1 MQPPFDSQP
10 AQLIVLIVTLLIWRV
25 VETILDIRTAR
36 RLRSGAQR
44 HDRGSRLVVICA
56 VMSGLLLGIFVAYQ
70 VPATTIGT
78 GRAVAFWLG
87 VLFMYGGIILRLYAV
102 FTLGAYFT
110 TAVATVGEQPVVSRG
125 PYRYIRH
132 PSYTGFLLV
141 LVGFGLCFGNWL
153 SPVVMV
159 GVALIGFSYRIRVE
173 ERILQEQLGQ
183 PYQAYMG
190 RTKRLV
196 PYVV

>member
-1 MQPPFDSQP
+1 MQPPFISQP
-10 AQLIVLIVTLLIWRV
+10 AQLIALVVTLLIWRV
-25 VETILDIRTAR
+25 VESILDLRTAR

-44 HDRGSRLVVICA
+44 HDRGSRLAVFCA
-56 VMSGLLLGIFVAYQ
+56 VLLGLLLGIFVVYQ
-70 VPATTIGT
+70 APAATLGT

-87 VLFMYGGIILRLYAV
+87 ILFMYGGIALRLFAV
-102 FTLGAYFT
+102 ITLGAYFT
-110 TAVATVGEQPVVSRG
+110 TAVATVREQQVVMRG

-132 PSYTGFLLV
+132 PSYTGFLLI

-183 PYQAYMG
+183 PYRIYM
-190 RTKRLV
+190 RHTKRLI